1 MAKKIEIKFINREES
16 WLYFNERV
24 LQEAADRKVPLIERM
39 KFLGIFS
46 NNLDEFFRVRV
57 ATLSRMTKWK
67 YSDSRL
73 SGANPKK
80 ALKKV
85 LDLDQ
90 KYAEIFG
97 ETYQEILSELATNN
111 IYILNEKNLTPSQG
125 QAVRSYFHDQVRP
138 NLFPIMLNDSLMDFP
153 LKDKS
158 IYLGVVMKKNGK
170 YLKDKFSIIK
180 IPTNHLSRF
189 FILPA
194 EGKKSYIIL
203 LDDVIR
209 YCLDDIF
216 AIFNYDE
223 IDAYTIKFTRDAELD
238 IDSDISKSFL
248 ENISD
253 SLKKRTTGEPVRFIY
268 DKEIPEILLKN
279 IIKKLKINDDDN
291 KVPSGRY
298 HNFKDFMSFPNLGSK
313 NLEYNT
319 LEPLPHCGLVEK
331 KSIFDVIRKQ
341 DIMLHF
347 PYQSFNYIIDLLR
360 EASIDPKVRS
370 IRISLYRLANKSN
383 VINALINA
391 ARNGKSVT
399 VFMELQARFDEE
411 ANIYYA
417 GRLQEEGVRI
427 IQGIPGFKVHGKL
440 LVIRRKEQAK
450 NIYYGV
456 ISTGNF
462 NESTAKVYADD
473 CLLTVDPAITQEIL
487 KVFDLFDANFKQQR
501 FKELVV
507 SPFRM
512 REHFI
517 SLLKNEIK
525 NARIGKEAWAII
537 KLNNLVDEGIAKHL
551 ILAANEGVKLKLII
565 RGSCILQPDLLGLSE
580 NMEVISIV
588 DRFLEHSRVI
598 VFCNGGKELYYT
610 TSADWMGRNFD
621 NRIEVAVKIK
631 DPEIQNEL
639 KNMLLIQLRDN
650 VKARVLD
657 RNNNN
662 TYKTTTDTFPI
673 RSQFEIYNYF
683 CKKLSLANEHDNI

>member
-1 MAKKIEIKFINREES
+1 MAKSKDIKLINREES

-24 LQEAADRKVPLIERM
+24 LQEAADKNVPLIERL

-57 ATLSRMTKWK
+57 ATLSRMMKWK
-67 YSDSRL
+67 YNNSITT
-73 SGANPKK
+73 GPNPKRV
-80 ALKKV
+80 LKKI

-90 KYAEIFG
+90 QYSGAFQ
-97 ETYQEILSELATNN
+97 ETYRQILDELSENN
-111 IYILNEKNLTPSQG
+111 IFIVDEKNLSPDQG
-125 QAVRSYFHDQVRP
+125 KAVRAYFHDQVRP
-138 NLFPIMLNDSLMDFP
+138 NLFPIMLNDSQMNFP

-158 IYLGVVMKKNGK
+158 IYLGVAMKRADR
-170 YLKDKFSIIK
+170 YLKDKFSLIK
-180 IPTNHLSRF
+180 LPTTHLSRF

-194 EGKKSYIIL
+194 KKEKKYIIL

-216 AIFNYDE
+216 SIFKYDD
-223 IDAYTIKFTRDAELD
+223 IKAYTIKFTRDAELD

-253 SLKKRTTGEPVRFIY
+253 SLKKRTSGEPVRFIY
-268 DKEIPEILLKN
+268 DREIPELLLKA
-279 IIKKLKINDDDN
+279 IIKKLKINHDDN
-291 KVPSGRY
+291 LVPGGRY
-298 HNFKDFMSFPNLGSK
+298 HNFKDFMSFPNLGAR
-313 NLEYNT
+313 NLEYPV
-319 LEPLPHCGLVEK
+319 LEPLPHLELIGK
-331 KSIFDVIRKQ
+331 QSIFDAIRKQ

-360 EASIDPKVRS
+360 EASIDPRVRS
-370 IRISLYRLANKSN
+370 IRVSLYRLASQSN
-383 VINALINA
+383 IINALINA

-411 ANIYYA
+411 ANIFYA
-417 GRLQEEGVRI
+417 ERLQEEGVRI

-440 LVIRRKEQAK
+440 LVIRRKEQNK

-462 NESTAKVYADD
+462 NENTAKVYADD
-473 CLLTVDPAITQEIL
+473 CLLTTDPAITQEIL

-517 SLLKNEIK
+517 ALIKNEIK
-525 NARIGKEAWAII
+525 NARAGKDAWTII
-537 KLNNLVDEGIAKHL
+537 KLNNLVDEPVAKHL
-551 ILAANEGVKLKLII
+551 IQAAREGVKIKLIV
-565 RGSCILQPDLLGLSE
+565 RSSCILHPELLGLAE
-580 NMEVISIV
+580 NMEIVSIV

-631 DPEIQNEL
+631 SPAIQNEL

-650 VKARVLD
+650 VKARILD
-657 RNNNN
+657 KNHNN
-662 TYKTTTDTFPI
+662 TYKTTADSFPI

-683 CKKLSLANEHDNI
+683 CKKLSLANDHDTI